1 MARLDET
8 LQQVVLERRA
18 RAEAATPGP
27 WQHVD
32 FHGSTGGGEVAT
44 FMGCG
49 SVITMADAVLGGDIA
64 APSGDLY
71 PRSGYSPK
79 EDMAF
84 IAAENPEY
92 VLQQCSE
99 DLNVIGLYEAL
110 RDDGK
115 DRLGRMIL
123 DFALRSMARRYGVDT
138 EVVDDHQGGAR

>member
-1 MARLDET
+1 MTGPRE
-8 LQQVVLERRA
+8 LQQRLKKAVEARRA

-32 FHGSTGGGEVAT
+32 FHDGTEMST

-49 SVITMADAVLGGDIA
+49 SVITLANDVMGGDIA

-84 IAAENPEY
+84 IAAENPKF
-92 VLQQCSE
+92 VLDQCSE
-99 DLNVIGLYEAL
+99 DLHMLTLYGDYRRIGFRDQGQESLWYFVI
-110 RDDGK
+110 
-115 DRLGRMIL
+115 
-123 DFALRSMARRYGVDT
+123 RSMARRYGVQG
-138 EVVDDHQGGAR
+138 EDD